1 MWYTEGM
8 KVSKTVTDYAVRH
21 TDRADFKHTSGYAKA
36 QNGENFGA
44 ACAASFEARKALN
57 EQRKYVQ
64 GYKSSAIGARRYSGL
79 KPAVYKPEKKTE
91 TEPSAID
98 SSRKRH
104 ALPLSSQGYRSL

>member
-1 MWYTEGM
+1 M
-8 KVSKTVTDYAVRH
+8 KISKLVTDYAVKH
-21 TDRADFKHTSGYAKA
+21 TDRAEFKHSSGYAKA
-36 QNGENFGA
+36 QSGENFGA
-44 ACAASFEARKALN
+44 ASVASFEARKALN
-57 EQRKYVQ
+57 DQRKYIH

-79 KPAVYKPEKKTE
+79 KPEVYRPEKKTE